1 MTCRSVV
8 EQYLRY
14 SVVDPFKFLCLWGL
28 QEVEDELQSICDTIL
43 ALLDGKLIA
52 KASSGESKV
61 FYQKM
66 KADYY
71 RDLVAVSFVV
81 YVFILCLEHAKSFG
95 TWAEATLQSS
105 VMVMPRA
112 VQLRRPA
119 RPTKRHRMRTIV
131 KHSVQTDALKPWV
144 YQPQAELVIVSR
156 TKFQSKS
163 PAFYSRQRTLPRR
176 IWL

>member
-1 MTCRSVV
+1 M
-8 EQYLRY
+8 
-14 SVVDPFKFLCLWGL
+14 CLWGL
-28 QEVEDELQSICDTIL
+28 HEVEDELQSICDTIL

-105 VMVMPRA
+105 VMVMRRA
-112 VQLRRPA
+112 VQLRRPG
-119 RPTKRHRMRTIV
+119 RPTKRHRMR
-131 KHSVQTDALKPWV
+131 
-144 YQPQAELVIVSR
+144 
-156 TKFQSKS
+156 SKCDIS
-163 PAFYSRQRTLPRR
+163 EARR
-176 IWL
+176 IQVNEKPIKPIDSK

>member
-14 SVVDPFKFLCLWGL
+14 SVVDSFKFLCLWGL

-81 YVFILCLEHAKSFG
+81 YVFILCLEHAKSIG
-95 TWAEATLQSS
+95 TCAEATLQSS
-105 VMVMPRA
+105 VMEMPRA
-112 VQLRRPA
+112 AQLRRPA
-119 RPTKRHRMRTIV
+119 RPTKRPR
-131 KHSVQTDALKPWV
+131 
-144 YQPQAELVIVSR
+144 
-156 TKFQSKS
+156 
-163 PAFYSRQRTLPRR
+163 YSRNAMLKS
-176 IWL
+176 IDS